1 MNPVTLQQDRV
12 HRLFASVRKGVP
24 ITLCGLTGFLSAF
37 TVPLV
42 GQLPIGELVL
52 LLVFPWV
59 LIRAFLSRGWP
70 ARIQQLGWFK
80 ILFVTLG
87 LMALGYVVSDL
98 YRETA
103 SANFI
108 RGWARVGF
116 LALDLVTIAY
126 LIDSSWRR
134 LYIFIFAFYLGAIV
148 NGLFSDLDLVE
159 WWKVGLGYGLTALV
173 LFALAG
179 RSSLWQAIVAVA
191 LGALSLALESR
202 NLGGICLLT
211 AGLFWLRHARGALRP
226 VAVMVSLGA
235 LVAMFIAA
243 NSVFLENQEQ
253 QHEGSNIERQSM
265 IETAGE
271 SFLSSPLIGQGS
283 WFTDSILMHRLEER
297 IASKD
302 PSFRGYSAEEA
313 SHISIHSQLLVS
325 LAEGG
330 ILGGAFFLGMGLLL
344 LKTLRTLLTNP
355 QPHRAFL
362 FYLVIAGL
370 WDLCMSPFSGQ
381 ARVQIILTV
390 CACLLV
396 ILQRQGELPDDYRE

>member
-1 MNPVTLQQDRV
+1 MNPVNLQEDRFR
-12 HRLFASVRKGVP
+12 RLVASVLKTVP
-24 ITLCGLTGFLSAF
+24 MILCGLTGFLSAF
-37 TVPLV
+37 TVSVV

-59 LIRAFLSRGWP
+59 LIRAYHSHGWP
-70 ARIQQLGWFK
+70 AQTQQLKWFK

-87 LMALGYVVSDL
+87 LMALGYVLSDL
-98 YRETA
+98 YRGTA

-116 LALDLVTIAY
+116 LAIDLVTISY
-126 LIDSSWRR
+126 LVGSSWSR
-134 LYIFIFAFYLGAIV
+134 LYLFIFAFYLGAIV
-148 NGLFSDLDLVE
+148 NGLFSDLDLIE
-159 WWKVGLGYGLTALV
+159 WWKAGLGYGLTALV

-179 RSSLWQAIVAVA
+179 RSSLLQAIVAVA

-226 VAVMVSLGA
+226 LAVMVSLGA

-243 NSVFLENQEQ
+243 NAVFLESQEQ

-265 IETAGE
+265 IETAAS
-271 SFLSSPLIGQGS
+271 SFLDSPLVGQGS

-302 PSFRGYSAEEA
+302 PTFRGYSAEEA

-362 FYLVIAGL
+362 FYLVIGGL

-381 ARVQIILTV
+381 VRVQVTLTV
-390 CACLLV
+390 CTCLLV
-396 ILQRQGELPDDYRE
+396 ILQQQGELAEDYKE